1 MNTRRRFLIHAPL
14 GILSR
19 QAAATF
25 NPPRRVPH
33 GVPLIGRLFEAGVV
47 GRVDLA
53 LEKAFAV
60 AGENPPGFWV

>member
-1 MNTRRRFLIHAPL
+1 MNTRRQFLIHAPL

-33 GVPLIGRLFEAGVV
+33 GVPLIGRLFEDGVV
-47 GRVDLA
+47 GVDFA

-60 AGENPPGFWV
+60 TGENPPRF